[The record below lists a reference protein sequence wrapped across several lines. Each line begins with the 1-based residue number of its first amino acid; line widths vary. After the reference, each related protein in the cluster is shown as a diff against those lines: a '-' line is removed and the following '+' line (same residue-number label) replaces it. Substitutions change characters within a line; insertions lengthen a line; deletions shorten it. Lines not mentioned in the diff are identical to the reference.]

1 MQITNNTNTSAANTG
16 TTSTKTSSNDLA
28 NKDVFLKLMIEQ
40 IKNQDPLNPT
50 DGAQFMGQL
59 AQFSQLE
66 QLVAMRQ
73 DIQKMSSAT
82 TSMADAVDA
91 INS

>member
-1 MQITNNTNTSAANTG
+1 MQVTNNTSTSAANTG
-16 TTSTKTSSNDLA
+16 TTSTQNSSNDLA

-73 DIQKMSSAT
+73 DIQKMSTAT
-82 TSMADAVDA
+82 TNMANAVDS
-91 INS
+91 IK

>member
-1 MQITNNTNTSAANTG
+1 MQVTNNINTSGTNTG
-16 TTSTKTSSNDLA
+16 TTSTQNSTNDLA

-50 DGAQFMGQL
+50 AGAQFMGQL

-82 TSMADAVDA
+82 TEMASAVEG
-91 INS
+91 SK

>member
-1 MQITNNTNTSAANTG
+1 MQVTNNTSTSAANTG
-16 TTSTKTSSNDLA
+16 TTSTQSSSNDLA

-73 DIQKMSSAT
+73 DIQKMSTAT
-82 TSMADAVDA
+82 TNMADAVGS
-91 INS
+91 IK

>member
-1 MQITNNTNTSAANTG
+1 MQVTNNTSTSAANTG
-16 TTSTKTSSNDLA
+16 TTSTQSSSNDLA

-73 DIQKMSSAT
+73 DIQKMSTAT
-82 TSMADAVDA
+82 TNMANAVDS
-91 INS
+91 IK

>member
-1 MQITNNTNTSAANTG
+1 MQVTNNTSTSAADTG
-16 TTSTKTSSNDLA
+16 TTSTKNSSNDLA

-50 DGAQFMGQL
+50 DSAQFMGQL

-73 DIQKMSSAT
+73 DIQKMSTAT
-82 TSMADAVDA
+82 TNMANAVDS
-91 INS
+91 IK